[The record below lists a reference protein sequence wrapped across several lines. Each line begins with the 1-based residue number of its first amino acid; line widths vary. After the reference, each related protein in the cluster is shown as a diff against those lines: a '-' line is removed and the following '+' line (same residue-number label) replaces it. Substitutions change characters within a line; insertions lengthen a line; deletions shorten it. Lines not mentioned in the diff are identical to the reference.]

1 MVRSQAERKATTRTL
16 LLEAA
21 TELFATRGI
30 DAVSVDVIA
39 DAAHR
44 TSGAVYAHFGGK
56 AGLVTAVLDEWKD
69 RVAVVVAA
77 AFETSPELE
86 SRLDA
91 LWTTFADPPD
101 DLANNRGDE
110 WLLLEHELWLRAA
123 RDPEIRAP
131 LAARYEDARQA
142 TTTEFTQWV
151 AEFGLEPAVGVDALP
166 VLVLGLMIGLEMQRR
181 VDPDAVTDETAL
193 AGLLAL
199 FRTTTKG
206 NDR

>member
-1 MVRSQAERKATTRTL
+1 MARTQADRKATTRSL
-16 LLEAA
+16 LIDAA

-30 DAVSVDVIA
+30 DAVSVEAIA
-39 DAAHR
+39 DAADR

-56 AGLVTAVLDEWKD
+56 AGLVTAVLDVWKD

-77 AFETSPELE
+77 AFETAPELE

-101 DLANNRGDE
+101 DRGGE

-123 RDPEIRAP
+123 RDPDVRGP
-131 LAARYEDARQA
+131 LAARYHDARQA
-142 TTTEFTQWV
+142 TTDEYARWV
-151 AEFGLEPAVGVDALP
+151 AEFGLEPAVPIEQLP
-166 VLVLGLMIGLEMQRR
+166 VLVLGLLLGLEMQRR
-181 VDPDAVTDETAL
+181 VDPAAVTDATAL

-199 FRTTTKG
+199 FRSTSEGT
-206 NDR
+206 DR

>member
-1 MVRSQAERKATTRTL
+1 MARTQADRKATTRSL
-16 LLEAA
+16 LLDAA

-30 DAVSVDVIA
+30 DAVSVEAIA
-39 DAAHR
+39 DAADR

-77 AFETSPELE
+77 AFETSPQLE

-101 DLANNRGDE
+101 DRGGE

-131 LAARYEDARQA
+131 LAARYADARGA
-142 TTTEFTQWV
+142 TTDEFSRWV
-151 AEFGLEPAVGVDALP
+151 AEFGLEPAVPIEQLP
-166 VLVLGLMIGLEMQRR
+166 VLVLGLLLGLEMQRR
-181 VDPDAVTDETAL
+181 IDPAAVTDEIAL

-199 FRTTTKG
+199 FRSTSEGT
-206 NDR
+206 DR

>member
-1 MVRSQAERKATTRTL
+1 MARTQAERKATTRTL

-30 DAVSVDVIA
+30 DAVSVEAIA
-39 DAAHR
+39 DAANR

-77 AFETSPELE
+77 AFEAAPELD
-86 SRLDA
+86 SKLDA

-101 DLANNRGDE
+101 DQ

-123 RDPEIRAP
+123 RDPEVRTA
-131 LAARYEDARQA
+131 LTARYEDARQA
-142 TTTEFTQWV
+142 TAAGFAGWV
-151 AEFGLEPAVGVDALP
+151 DELGLEPVVPVAQLP
-166 VLVLGLMIGLEMQRR
+166 VLVLGLLLGLEMQRR
-181 VDPDAVTDETAL
+181 LDPDAVTDETAL

-199 FRTTTKG
+199 FRTSNEE